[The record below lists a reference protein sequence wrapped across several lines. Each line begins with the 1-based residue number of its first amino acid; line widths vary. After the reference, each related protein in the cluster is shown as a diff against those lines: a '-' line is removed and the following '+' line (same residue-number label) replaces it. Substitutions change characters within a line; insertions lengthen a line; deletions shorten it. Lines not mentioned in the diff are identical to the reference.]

1 MTKNRVLVL
10 LAAVAIF
17 GVSWLASS
25 GAVASAVPI
34 PQEINV
40 FLAGL
45 IFSGVTAG
53 FMWLFQYTGIDLRGF
68 AEPISGT
75 LSIWLLSELQG
86 WVNLIP
92 PQYDLFVGVAFQII
106 VVILTGLGTLHVF
119 AKFRRSDSLL
129 A

>member
-1 MTKNRVLVL
+1 MTKNRVLAL

-45 IFSGVTAG
+45 IFTGVTAG

-75 LSIWLLSELQG
+75 LSLWLLSELQG

-92 PQYDLFVGVAFQII
+92 PQYDVFVGIAFQII
-106 VVILTGLGTLHVF
+106 VVILTGLGTLHVL

>member
-75 LSIWLLSELQG
+75 LSLWLLSELQG